1 MEELYMKKQYKR
13 PIAESVVLMPHA
25 NFLIASLEKT
35 EEEMGGGGALSGEH
49 RNDWENIWKDM

>member
-1 MEELYMKKQYKR
+1 MKKQYKR

-25 NFLIASLEKT
+25 NFLITSLEKT

-49 RNDWENIWKDM
+49 RNDWENIWEDM